1 MQFPSPVG
9 FPNPLPQF
17 TVETPNRTKQKQ
29 ENPKK
34 KEDRVVQLMMEMIVS
49 RWLTNW
55 LAGKGWFARS
65 RVQVQYV
72 LHG

>member
-1 MQFPSPVG
+1 MQFPSAMG

-34 KEDRVVQLMMEMIVS
+34 KKKIEWYNDGGDRAS
-49 RWLTNW
+49 
-55 LAGKGWFARS
+55 LAD
-65 RVQVQYV
+65 
-72 LHG
+72 